1 MAEMV
6 NKLVSIGHCILPA
19 YLLQLSH
26 NNDKTHRNCNNK
38 IAHIMNGQLSQGNN
52 MNSFKHL
59 AIGLALSASTSFLT
73 HSALASSPAALTS
86 EVNAQITD
94 AITAPKSQDL
104 RDVIVVGNNWD
115 GTIDIY
121 DPHTHQ
127 RIKKLN
133 AVPDKAERLEELDSS
148 FKRMVMSTLI
158 KEVIGEGNYQM
169 VDDMFPSNDGRHLF
183 ISRPSFADV
192 VALDVNTGEISWRTP
207 VEGYRSDHSAI
218 SPDGKTFLVSAS
230 TARKVHAIDTATG
243 KIIAEFPSGDQ
254 PHENTYSKDGKLIYH
269 ASIGKVYVPFTSS
282 WLDWLKGE
290 RVFQIVDAETYEVL
304 QRVDMGEKLEEF
316 GFPWVDSAVRPMAVA
331 PDGKFVYLQVSFY
344 HGFFEY
350 DVEQQKVTRRL
361 ELPVPK
367 EIAEMS
373 TRNYQLNSA
382 HHGLAMNS
390 EGTKLCVAGTM
401 SGYAAIVDRATFEY
415 KTIQLSDTP
424 LGAKPYWSTESH
436 DGKYCYVS
444 VSQQDRVSVISF
456 EEAKEIASFPVGDH
470 PQRIRTGQLLLK

>member
-1 MAEMV
+1 M
-6 NKLVSIGHCILPA
+6 KSL
-19 YLLQLSH
+19 
-26 NNDKTHRNCNNK
+26 KT
-38 IAHIMNGQLSQGNN
+38 
-52 MNSFKHL
+52 L
-59 AIGLALSASTSFLT
+59 AFSV
-73 HSALASSPAALTS
+73 LASVGASFPASYILANTN
-86 EVNAQITD
+86 EVNPQITD
-94 AITAPKSQDL
+94 SVTKKTASALQ
-104 RDVIVVGNNWD
+104 DVIVVGNNWD

-133 AVPDKAERLEELDSS
+133 AVPDKEARLEELDSS
-148 FKRMVMSTLI
+148 FKRKVMSTLI
-158 KEVIGEGNYQM
+158 KEVIGEGHHQM

-230 TARKVHAIDTATG
+230 TARKVQAIDTATG

-350 DVEQQKVTRRL
+350 DVEQQKVTRRI

-401 SGYAAIVDRATFEY
+401 SGYAAIVDRETFEY

-456 EEAKEIASFPVGDH
+456 EEAKEVASFPVGDH
-470 PQRIRTGQLLLK
+470 PQRIRTGQLIFN

>member
-1 MAEMV
+1 
-6 NKLVSIGHCILPA
+6 
-19 YLLQLSH
+19 
-26 NNDKTHRNCNNK
+26 
-38 IAHIMNGQLSQGNN
+38 
-52 MNSFKHL
+52 MNSFKT
-59 AIGLALSASTSFLT
+59 LALSL
-73 HSALASSPAALTS
+73 ALTASAPFLSHNVFANATETPVQVS
-86 EVNAQITD
+86 EETS
-94 AITAPKSQDL
+94 TANSHAL

-158 KEVIGEGNYQM
+158 KEVIGEGNHQM

-192 VALDVNTGEISWRTP
+192 IALDVNSGEISWRTP

-230 TARKVHAIDTATG
+230 TARKVHALDTATG

-290 RVFQIVDAETYEVL
+290 RVFQIVNAETYEVL

-350 DVEQQKVTRRL
+350 DVEQQKVTRRI
-361 ELPVPK
+361 ELPVPA

-401 SGYAAIVDRATFEY
+401 SGYAAIVDRETFEY

-456 EEAKEIASFPVGDH
+456 DEAKEIASFPVGDH
-470 PQRIRTGQLLLK
+470 PQRIRTGQLLFN